1 MAMKN
6 YAKQLNAQI
15 EEVVTEVRDDLSLTI
30 VYQVFFFQIRNPL
43 ASNDRKKFN
52 TVLIIDVHA
61 KDIIDSFV
69 RDR

>member
-30 VYQVFFFQIRNPL
+30 VYQVFFSQIRNPL